1 MGLQLLSLVN
11 WESIVCLNANKGV
24 IIINKNLFDMEY
36 STQYRKE
43 VDYLKSKGIKYSF
56 VKRINGIPTYKYTKS
71 RELFLA
77 LSTFYLE
84 K

>member
-1 MGLQLLSLVN
+1 
-11 WESIVCLNANKGV
+11 
-24 IIINKNLFDMEY
+24 MEY

-56 VKRINGIPTYKYTKS
+56 VKRINDIPTYKYTKS

>member
-1 MGLQLLSLVN
+1 M
-11 WESIVCLNANKGV
+11 
-24 IIINKNLFDMEY
+24 NKNLFDMEY

-56 VKRINGIPTYKYTKS
+56 VKRINDIPTYKYTKS